1 MKGIAK
7 VLAIVA
13 GALLVILVAGLVAVA
28 YLFNPNDYK
37 GQITAAVAR
46 STGRELKLAGDLS
59 LSVSPP
65 IRIGV
70 GAAPISNAQGFG
82 PAPMAK
88 IGGADLSLS
97 LWPLLAGRVEVAR
110 ARLTGLDL
118 NLARDARGRN

>member
-13 GALLVILVAGLVAVA
+13 GALLLILVAVLVAVA

-46 STGRELKLAGDLS
+46 STGRELKLDGDLS
-59 LSVSPP
+59 LSVFPT
-65 IRIGV
+65 IHIGV
-70 GAAPISNAQGFG
+70 GPASISNAQGFG

-88 IGGADLSLS
+88 IGGADLSVS
-97 LWPLLAGRVEVAR
+97 LLPLLTGRIELAN
-110 ARLTGLDL
+110 ARLAGL
-118 NLARDARGRN
+118 